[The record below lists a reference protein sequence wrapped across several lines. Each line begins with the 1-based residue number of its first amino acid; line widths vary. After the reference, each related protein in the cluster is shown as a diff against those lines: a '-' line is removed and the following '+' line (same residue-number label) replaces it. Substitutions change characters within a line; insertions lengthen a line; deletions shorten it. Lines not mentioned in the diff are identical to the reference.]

1 MPDGEA
7 THRVPSDR
15 QTTKFRG
22 EPSTLQRAIETLTNP
37 QIETKIREALETWP
51 DADPAMVARTLAW
64 ITALR
69 DDLCNL
75 LRTIEDDEQ
84 IAETLAINYIE
95 LKSRWIALNT
105 KANYCIFRTGV
116 ADAESAFR
124 GTSIS
129 MLLGEVEGLLTP
141 TDITTITEFLA
152 QPIRRAA

>member
-1 MPDGEA
+1 M
-7 THRVPSDR
+7 
-15 QTTKFRG
+15 
-22 EPSTLQRAIETLTNP
+22 AIEIQAVEKQLNNP
-37 QIETKIREALETWP
+37 AFEVQLREAL
-51 DADPAMVARTLAW
+51 AAW
-64 ITALR
+64 ENAPQDLIDKTVTFVLHLR
-69 DDLCNL
+69 DELVSLC
-75 LRTIEDDEQ
+75 REIEDGEQ
-84 IAETLAINYIE
+84 IEQTLAINYIE